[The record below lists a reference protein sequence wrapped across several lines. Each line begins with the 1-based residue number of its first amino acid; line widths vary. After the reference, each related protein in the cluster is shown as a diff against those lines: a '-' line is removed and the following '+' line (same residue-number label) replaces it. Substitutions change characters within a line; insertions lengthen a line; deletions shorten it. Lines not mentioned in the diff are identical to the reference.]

1 VKDRRRRVLPVP
13 EGEDRRNARD
23 RREHERVLVHI
34 EVDYRCDDT
43 FLFAYIT
50 DVSAMGIFIRTAMPH
65 PPGTRL
71 NLHFAPPGGTTI
83 DLEGEVVWTNPHRPG
98 RPENNPGMG
107 VQFVDLSPAQ
117 RDQVMNLVRTF
128 AYLSDDDGEPMGNS

>member
-1 VKDRRRRVLPVP
+1 MRPKERRRRALPVP
-13 EGEDRRNARD
+13 DDRRSPRD
-23 RREHERVLVHI
+23 RREHERVLVNL

-50 DVSAMGIFIRTAMPH
+50 DLSEMGIFVRTQMPH

-71 NLHFAPPGGTTI
+71 NLHFSPPGSTPM
-83 DLEGEVVWTNPHRPG
+83 DVEGEVVWINPHRPG
-98 RPENNPGMG
+98 RTDNNPGMG
-107 VQFVDLSPAQ
+107 IQFRDLTPAQ
-117 RDQVMNLVRTF
+117 RDQVMGLVRTF

>member
-1 VKDRRRRVLPVP
+1 MRPKERRRRALPVP
-13 EGEDRRNARD
+13 DDRRAPRD
-23 RREHERVLVHI
+23 RRVHERVMVHL

-50 DVSAMGIFIRTAMPH
+50 DVSEMGIFVRTSLPH

-71 NLHFAPPGGTTI
+71 NLHFAPPGNAAM
-83 DLEGEVVWTNPHRPG
+83 DVEGEVVWINPHRPG
-98 RPENNPGMG
+98 QSDNNPGMG
-107 VQFVDLSPAQ
+107 IQFVDLTPQQ
-117 RDQVMNLVRTF
+117 RDQVMGLVRTF